1 MTTTATGGI
10 TGAPSAL
17 AIKTGTPELVSM
29 PGWLARTPAGMVE
42 GYRLARYDAERDAY
56 EYTGRAFTKRDE
68 RHARTMASLGLWT

>member
-1 MTTTATGGI
+1 MTNTAASTA
-10 TGAPSAL
+10 GAPSAL

-56 EYTGRAFTKRDE
+56 DYTGRAFTKRDE
-68 RHARTMASLGLWT
+68 RHARTMAALGLWA